1 MKNATITNPSG
12 FSHWL
17 KASRITSLLTATILG
32 MFAVGAAFAEKKPR
46 DFFDPK
52 GIEVGTPSVD
62 GDGNHRIPIKFE
74 TAIMHSALMNKKVH
88 VSVVGKE
95 IRITAD
101 FGLVEKKS
109 GYPGY
114 IEPKG
119 LAAGTY
125 DLKYLDPNGKLHPIG
140 PVTLP

>member
-1 MKNATITNPSG
+1 MKNATTTNPSG

-17 KASRITSLLTATILG
+17 KVSRIPSLLTAAILG
-32 MFAVGAAFAEKKPR
+32 MFAVEAAFAEKMPR
-46 DFFDPK
+46 DFFAPK
-52 GIEVGTPSVD
+52 GIEVGTPTVD
-62 GDGNHRIPIKFE
+62 EEGNRRIPIKFE
-74 TAIMHSALMNKKVH
+74 TAIVHSAIWIDMVH
-88 VSVVGKE
+88 TSVVGKE

-101 FGLVEKKS
+101 YRLTGGKNRYK
-109 GYPGY
+109 GY